1 MNVHENV
8 ILDLLPAVRSGQ
20 ASTESRQLVE
30 QYLEANPQIA
40 RFAALMPT
48 PDPALELRALQR
60 TRQELGRASW
70 LKGLAIFFTLL
81 PLSFVKHGDGVRFMF
96 AEYPAM
102 MSVMV
107 VVAAALWISI
117 YFYGKRSQALR

>member
-20 ASTESRQLVE
+20 ASAESRQLVE
-30 QYLEANPQIA
+30 QFLEANPQIA

-60 TRQELGRASW
+60 TRRELGRAGW
-70 LKGLAIFFTLL
+70 HKGLALFFTLL
-81 PLSFVKHGDGVRFMF
+81 PLSFVIEGSRTHFLFGDFPLVAVAMLVASAAFWF
-96 AEYPAM
+96 A
-102 MSVMV
+102 
-107 VVAAALWISI
+107 
-117 YFYGKRSQALR
+117 YFRNSRRSLTRR